1 MWTESL
7 NFWLFYI
14 MYKILYLLK
23 TITSLENFFLILLNF
38 SLLNFY
44 FNFSE
49 FFLYS
54 KYFIHFPF
62 MDEIISLN
70 LKKNENTLKIQE
82 HKNLEF
88 I

>member
-1 MWTESL
+1 
-7 NFWLFYI
+7 
-14 MYKILYLLK
+14 MYQILYLLK

-44 FNFSE
+44 FNFSA
-49 FFLYS
+49 FFLYP

-70 LKKNENTLKIQE
+70 LKKKKNENTLKIQG